1 MNLIVKEVRLAGGRP
16 PCIAVTGASS
26 HLVMMLEFLLPPYL
40 VVERDISSGEWL
52 EALATIHMLRATE
65 ENHKPDGHE
74 GYSLRAHPEA
84 STHIE
89 VAASEDMALARGVLA
104 FARSVFKVLAIQ
116 QGGTNLHAGCVVR
129 GDDAVLILGERLAG
143 KTTAIIAAVSSGG
156 LRFLGNDQ
164 VVLMHDGEMPVV
176 LGYPALV
183 KVRLSSANV
192 LQSVPW
198 HLSLWTQADD
208 ARPRAAFQ
216 TAVFAPGTLYPAVG
230 SSLTAQAR
238 LRAVVFY
245 QQAEDPGQL
254 TCADAGSRADTLW
267 RDTAVLP
274 LDAAYRPNLLALTFA
289 SLGND
294 KPASS
299 EPSGWP
305 EGTRVFTV
313 ACGVHRLADLGRL
326 IAEIPRKV
334 ISRGSGLHS

>member
-1 MNLIVKEVRLAGGRP
+1 MDLIVKELRLAGSPP

-26 HLVMMLEFLLPPYL
+26 HLVATLEFLLAPYL
-40 VVERDISSGEWL
+40 VVERDTSSGEWL

-74 GYSLRAHPEA
+74 GYSLRAHSEA
-84 STHIE
+84 STHVEI
-89 VAASEDMALARGVLA
+89 AASDDMALARGVLA

-116 QGGTNLHAGCVVR
+116 QGGTNLHAGCVVS

-164 VVLMHDGEMPVV
+164 VVLMRDGEVPRV

-183 KVRLSSANV
+183 KVRLSSASV
-192 LQSVPW
+192 LRSVPW

-208 ARPRAAFQ
+208 ARPGAAFQ

-230 SSLTAQAR
+230 SSVTAQAR

-245 QQAEDPGQL
+245 QQAEDPSQL
-254 TCADAGSRADTLW
+254 TCADAGSRAYALW
-267 RDTAVLP
+267 SDTAVLP
-274 LDAAYRPNLLALTFA
+274 LNVAYRPNLLALTFA
-289 SLGND
+289 SLRKD
-294 KPASS
+294 EPVSS
-299 EPSGWP
+299 QLSGWP
-305 EGTRVFTV
+305 EGTRAFTV
-313 ACGVHRLADLGRL
+313 ACGVQRLADLGGL
-326 IAEIPRKV
+326 IADISRKV
-334 ISRGSGLHS
+334 VSRGSGLRS